1 MAQQT
6 INVGASAND
15 NTGDGIRDGGIKIN
29 DNFTEL
35 YSILGWIQYSD
46 DEYTSGSPQ
55 SVLSGN
61 TATLQNNGATV
72 LNTYKPTSVTDL
84 YDDTTQRMTPE
95 NIGDG
100 YSMSIRFKLKTTNNN
115 DYINL
120 RLNIGSGS
128 DIIILQESIRLV
140 KGANTEQ
147 FINVN
152 FDFYTLD
159 TFVTNGGL
167 IEIEAVNG
175 NLSIYETNYVIKRTS
190 KAV

>member
-35 YSILGWIQYSD
+35 YSVLGWIQYSD
-46 DEYTSGSPQ
+46 DEYTSGAPQ

-100 YSMSIRFKLKTTNNN
+100 YSMSIRCKLKTTNNN
-115 DYINL
+115 DYINIK
-120 RLNIGSGS
+120 LNIGSGS
-128 DIIILQESIRLV
+128 DIIILQESVRLV

-152 FDFYTLD
+152 FDFFTLD
-159 TFVTNGGL
+159 TFVANGGL